1 MGYILGTG
9 QCYLSVVE
17 SAACRVQI
25 VFDAPIRLDQF
36 VSKTRSTLDSN
47 YALNFQY
54 SVVLIGSVRTN
65 VILPLTVCRRLRVL
79 SICDGPVA

>member
-1 MGYILGTG
+1 M
-9 QCYLSVVE
+9 
-17 SAACRVQI
+17 QI
-25 VFDAPIRLDQF
+25 VFDAPNRLAET

-65 VILPLTVCRRLRVL
+65 VILPLAVCRRVCVQ
-79 SICDGPVA
+79 SICDIHVACEFRS

>member
-25 VFDAPIRLDQF
+25 VFDAPIILGQF
-36 VSKTRSTLDSN
+36 VSKTRSTLDPI
-47 YALNFQY
+47 YALNFLY
-54 SVVLIGSVRTN
+54 SVVLIDSLRTN

-79 SICDGPVA
+79 IICDIHVA